1 MGANFNLNK
10 IILGGRLTA
19 DPELKTSPSG
29 VPVCVF
35 TVAVNR
41 RLQKEGEQTADFF
54 NCIAWRGTAEFM
66 AKYFKKSSS
75 ICIIGNIHQRTY
87 TDKEGQKKTVT
98 EITVD
103 EALFVDSKGDMPVI
117 SSAKEPVMTEI
128 APNQDLP
135 F

>member
-1 MGANFNLNK
+1 MANFNLNK
-10 IILGGRLTA
+10 IILGGRLIA
-19 DPELKTSPSG
+19 DPELKTSPNG

-54 NCIAWRGTAEFM
+54 NCIAWRNTAEFIC
-66 AKYFKKSSS
+66 KYFKKSSS
-75 ICIIGNIHQRTY
+75 ICVIGSTHQRTY
-87 TDKEGQKKTVT
+87 TDKEGQKRTIT

-103 EALFVDSKGDMPVI
+103 EALFVDSKGEMPVI
-117 SSAKEPVMTEI
+117 TSPKEPDLTDI
-128 APNQDLP
+128 APNEHLP

>member
-1 MGANFNLNK
+1 MANFNLNK
-10 IILGGRLTA
+10 IILGGRLIA
-19 DPELKTSPSG
+19 DPELKTSQSG

-54 NCIAWRGTAEFM
+54 NCIAWRNTAEFIC
-66 AKYFKKSSS
+66 KYFKKSSS
-75 ICIIGNIHQRTY
+75 ICVIGSTHQRTY
-87 TDKEGQKKTVT
+87 TDKEDRKRTIT

-103 EALFVDSKGDMPVI
+103 EALFVDSKGEMPVI
-117 SSAKEPVMTEI
+117 ASPKEPDLTDI
-128 APNQDLP
+128 APDEHLP

>member
-1 MGANFNLNK
+1 MANFNLNK
-10 IILGGRLTA
+10 IILGGRLIA
-19 DPELKTSPSG
+19 DPELKTSQSG

-54 NCIAWRGTAEFM
+54 NCIAWRNTAEFIC
-66 AKYFKKSSS
+66 KYFKKSSS
-75 ICIIGNIHQRTY
+75 ICVIGSTHQRTY
-87 TDKEGQKKTVT
+87 TDKEGQKRTIT

-103 EALFVDSKGDMPVI
+103 EALFVDSKGEMPVI
-117 SSAKEPVMTEI
+117 TSPKEPDLTDI
-128 APNQDLP
+128 APNEHLP

>member
-1 MGANFNLNK
+1 MANFNLNK
-10 IILGGRLTA
+10 IILGGRLIA
-19 DPELKTSPSG
+19 DPELKTSQSG

-54 NCIAWRGTAEFM
+54 NCIAWRNTAEFIC
-66 AKYFKKSSS
+66 KYFKKSSS
-75 ICIIGNIHQRTY
+75 ICVIGSTHQRTY
-87 TDKEGQKKTVT
+87 TDKEDRKRTIT

-103 EALFVDSKGDMPVI
+103 EALFVDSKGEMPVI
-117 SSAKEPVMTEI
+117 TSPKEPDLTDI
-128 APNQDLP
+128 APNEHLP